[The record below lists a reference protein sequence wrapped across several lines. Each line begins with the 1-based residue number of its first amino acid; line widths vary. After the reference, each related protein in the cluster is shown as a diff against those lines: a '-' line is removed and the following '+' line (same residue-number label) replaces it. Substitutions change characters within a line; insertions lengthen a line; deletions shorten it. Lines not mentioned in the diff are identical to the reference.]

1 MPKTAVLTAD
11 AKAAKRKAFRKHLKR
26 YWVLYAMLVL
36 PVAYYIVFKAIPHRK
51 VGAILPEVI

>member
-26 YWVLYAMLVL
+26 YWVLYAMAGQG
-36 PVAYYIVFKAIPHRK
+36 PVRHGMDAALF
-51 VGAILPEVI
+51 

>member
-36 PVAYYIVFKAIPHRK
+36 PVVYYLPLSSLRPTVFPYAS
-51 VGAILPEVI
+51 LF